1 MGLYFDDNKFV
12 MIEPQT
18 FHFYFDLPKDVDKN
32 LKLEIDFVIRHNEYL
47 VKERIKNEID
57 QLLYRYK
64 HRDNIYEHRKQQ
76 KQ

>member
-1 MGLYFDDNKFV
+1 MGVYFDDNKFA

-18 FHFYFDLPKDVDKN
+18 FHFHFDLPKDVDKN
-32 LKLEIDFVIRHNEYL
+32 LKLETDFVIRHNEYL
-47 VKERIKNEID
+47 VKGRIKNEID

>member
-1 MGLYFDDNKFV
+1 MEVCFDDNKFV
-12 MIEPQT
+12 TIEPQT
-18 FHFYFDLPKDVDKN
+18 FHFHFDLPKDVDKN
-32 LKLEIDFVIRHNEYL
+32 LKLENDFVIRHSECL
-47 VKERIKNEID
+47 VKGRIENEID